1 MENPLSATWY
11 TQALLQALLQAISS
25 VGRLPSVWR
34 EAMISLQWYQDK
46 LTNRLEAIRRFNEHS
61 PEFTSPDEFTV
72 RGLGTLI
79 SFWRKSADSP
89 LCAKF
94 SNGTVR
100 SFFPVRHR
108 NREFYSLGQ
117 LTFIRWL
124 ELMVFGWNNF
134 EIGLVEITRNDT
146 GFVSSIGLQCES
158 DGAPYWFSN
167 TRR

>member
-1 MENPLSATWY
+1 MFGNPPSATWC
-11 TQALLQALLQAISS
+11 TQALLQALSS

-46 LTNRLEAIRRFNEHS
+46 LTDRLARIRRFNERS

-108 NREFYSLGQ
+108 NREFYSLRQ
-117 LTFIRWL
+117 LSFIRWL

-134 EIGLVEITRNDT
+134 EIGLVEITRNGT